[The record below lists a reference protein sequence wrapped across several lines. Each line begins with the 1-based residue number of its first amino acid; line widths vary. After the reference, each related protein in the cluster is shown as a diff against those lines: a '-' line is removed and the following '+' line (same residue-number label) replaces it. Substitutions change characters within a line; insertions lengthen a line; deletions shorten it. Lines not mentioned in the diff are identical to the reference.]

1 MDNKYLQYLTDSFT
15 GKDNLKKVR
24 DEASKIEKTYE
35 LEEYLSMAKEL
46 YASENFQVQEIG
58 VFLFGYAS
66 SEFPPALNFLRDEVS
81 SHPSW
86 KVQEVLAMAF
96 DLYCSISGYEK
107 SLPIIKEWLKDSRA
121 NVRRAVSEG
130 LRIWTNRD
138 YFKENPLVA
147 IELLSALKTDES
159 DYVRKSIGNALRD
172 ISKKYPILI
181 DKELSSWN
189 LSDKKTMQVYKLAY
203 RFIQEKNLMNGEQK

>member
-1 MDNKYLQYLTDSFT
+1 MYKRH

-24 DEASKIEKTYE
+24 DEAAKIEKVYE
-35 LEEYLSMAKEL
+35 PEEYLSMAKEL
-46 YASENFQVQEIG
+46 YASANFQVQEIG

-66 SEFPPALNFLRDEVS
+66 SEFPSALNFLRDVVS

-96 DLYCSISGYEK
+96 DLYCSMSGYEK
-107 SLPIIKEWLKDSRA
+107 SIPVIKEWLKDSRA

-138 YFKENPLVA
+138 YFKENPQVA
-147 IELLSALKTDES
+147 IELLSALKADES

-203 RFIQEKNLMNGEQK
+203 RYIQEKNLMNGEQK